1 MHDLHADLIKHIH
14 RDAQH
19 NLRDNVGR
27 RQDRRKHEDPE
38 EDILP
43 ALGQLFIFHPAHM
56 RCNIQSHR
64 QFKHN
69 AEREQEGKEKV
80 DILVNG
86 KHRRRQI
93 LARHQEEIN
102 GEIVDIP
109 IAEHNAQ
116 QEEELKR
123 LEALYELD
131 SQYPEYNKVAASVI
145 AKDPGTWYS
154 VFVIDKGTDDG
165 IAADMNVIAGGGLV
179 GIVTETGK
187 TWSVVRSIID
197 DRSNLSAMIA
207 STSDTMVV
215 TGNLLTMEEGTIDF
229 SELSDPDNVVVEGT
243 TVVTSNISTKY
254 LTGLLVGYVSRVE
267 ETGNRLTKSGTIIPA
282 ADFRRLREVLVIT
295 NLKQTK
301 ENSE

>member
-1 MHDLHADLIKHIH
+1 MKKLFRKIKIKDKHLLVIMVIICAGLMLTTFSGSSFSGPLHSVIGTLVMPLERGVNRTGSVLTDLASGFRDVQALSRENENLKQEIADLTEANT
-14 RDAQH
+14 RY
-19 NLRDNVGR
+19 
-27 RQDRRKHEDPE
+27 
-38 EDILP
+38 
-43 ALGQLFIFHPAHM
+43 
-56 RCNIQSHR
+56 
-64 QFKHN
+64 
-69 AEREQEGKEKV
+69 
-80 DILVNG
+80 
-86 KHRRRQI
+86 
-93 LARHQEEIN
+93 
-102 GEIVDIP
+102 
-109 IAEHNAQ
+109 AQ